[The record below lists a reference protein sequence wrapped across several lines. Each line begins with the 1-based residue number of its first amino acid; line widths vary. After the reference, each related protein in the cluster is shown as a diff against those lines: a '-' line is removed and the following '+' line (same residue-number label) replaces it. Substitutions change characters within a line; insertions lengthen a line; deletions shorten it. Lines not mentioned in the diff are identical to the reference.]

1 MTEFTPDFKP
11 DYDIAI
17 CGAGPAGMALAAL
30 LVKRGVSPSRM
41 ALIDARTLQQA
52 GNDPRSLALSYGSR
66 QILEGIGCWP
76 VPATAI
82 HEIHVSRRGQFGRSM
97 ITSSEH
103 QLPALGYVTRYGA
116 LVAELGAACERLG
129 IAALRPALV
138 TALREADSHVAL
150 DLAEEAADGSGAQ
163 VGRTITAA
171 IVVQAE
177 GGLFGEQTVKSMLRD
192 YGQTAIIAQVR
203 ASRPVAHR
211 AYERFTD
218 EGPLALLPQDDEY
231 ALVWCATPR
240 TTEELMAL
248 DDGAFLQRLGDAF
261 GSRLGTFTHTSRRA
275 AFPLGLNAGAQGTA
289 RIAAIGNA
297 AQTLHPVA
305 GQGLN
310 LGLRDATVLA
320 RLLAQGAT
328 PLNLAQ
334 FHGQREKDRTTTVHL
349 TDAMATL
356 FANRSPLQAVLGA
369 SLAAIDVVSPARGVL
384 AELMMYGR
392 R

>member
-1 MTEFTPDFKP
+1 
-11 DYDIAI
+11 
-17 CGAGPAGMALAAL
+17 
-30 LVKRGVSPSRM
+30 
-41 ALIDARTLQQA
+41 
-52 GNDPRSLALSYGSR
+52 
-66 QILEGIGCWP
+66 
-76 VPATAI
+76 
-82 HEIHVSRRGQFGRSM
+82 
-97 ITSSEH
+97 
-103 QLPALGYVTRYGA
+103 
-116 LVAELGAACERLG
+116 
-129 IAALRPALV
+129 
-138 TALREADSHVAL
+138 
-150 DLAEEAADGSGAQ
+150 
-163 VGRTITAA
+163 
-171 IVVQAE
+171 VQAE

-231 ALVWCATPR
+231 ALVWCATPG
-240 TTEELMAL
+240 TSAELMAL
-248 DDGAFLQRLGDAF
+248 DDGAFLERLGNAF
-261 GSRLGTFTHTSRRA
+261 GSRLGAFTHTSRRV

-320 RLLAQGAT
+320 RLLAQGAN
-328 PLNLAQ
+328 PFNLAQ
-334 FHGQREKDRTTTVHL
+334 FHGQREKDRYTTVHL

-369 SLAAIDVVSPARGVL
+369 SLAAIDLVSPARGVL